1 MRVGAQIK
9 FTRGREVLTASVC
22 WVGQKPLGSNN
33 FLIGAETDDDL
44 PDPGNSYIKMTPF
57 KFIFRLLQGLVGMQ

>member
-9 FTRGREVLTASVC
+9 FTRGREVMTANVC

-33 FLIGAETDDDL
+33 FLIGAETDEDI
-44 PDPGNSYIKMTPF
+44 PSPGNI
-57 KFIFRLLQGLVGMQ
+57 LLRFSEVFDFFSKII